1 MCLFNGHDVGDI
13 NEFFVRIDIVDYGER
28 TCDMESVRFTLFIGV
43 EFLFVPIRT
52 GIGILP

>member
-28 TCDMESVRFTLFIGV
+28 TCDMESVRCTLFIGG
-43 EFLFVPIRT
+43 EFRFVPIRT